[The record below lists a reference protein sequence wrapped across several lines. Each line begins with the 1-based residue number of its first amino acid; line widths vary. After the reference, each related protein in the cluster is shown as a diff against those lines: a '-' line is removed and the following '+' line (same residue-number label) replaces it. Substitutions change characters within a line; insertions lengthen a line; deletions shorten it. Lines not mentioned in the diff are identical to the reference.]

1 MDLKLTERET
11 EMLREL
17 LHDYLP
23 LLEREVARTEKVEL
37 RHMLVERQNL
47 VEHLLDTIGAAVR

>member
-1 MDLKLTERET
+1 MELKLTERET

-23 LLEREVARTEKVEL
+23 LLGREVVRTEKVEL

-47 VEHLLDTIGAAVR
+47 VERLLEELGAAVR

>member
-47 VEHLLDTIGAAVR
+47 VEHLLETIGAAVR